1 MVRWLMILLM
11 AVLPLHAWAG
21 ATLSVARA
29 PGHAPA
35 AVHATSMPHGSS
47 TADPGAVDADCLEHA
62 TATHHHAV
70 DQGGDDAGACPTCPA
85 CHACSPAALLSALPG
100 AAAPGFGAP
109 RPDGA
114 PTRFAS
120 AEPAPGF
127 KPPIS

>member
-1 MVRWLMILLM
+1 MILLM

-29 PGHAPA
+29 LGHGAAAP
-35 AVHATSMPHGSS
+35 VHATAMPHGPAAA
-47 TADPGAVDADCLEHA
+47 TPGAHEADCLEHG
-62 TATHHHAV
+62 TATHHHVVAP
-70 DQGGDDAGACPTCPA
+70 DGDDAGACPTCPA
-85 CHACSPAALLSALPG
+85 CHACSPAALVSAWPG
-100 AAAPGFGAP
+100 TVAPGFGAP

-120 AEPAPGF
+120 AEPGPGF